1 MEKKLINKVINEHEG
16 YGAGSGDTEHYE
28 YECPC
33 GKGIII
39 EDHDNIPG
47 FRDHDV
53 YILCPECSQKYVID
67 ISKGIRNWELKKKK

>member
-1 MEKKLINKVINEHEG
+1 MEKKLIKEIVNEHEG
-16 YGAGSGDTEHYE
+16 YGAGGGDTEYYE

-39 EDHDNIPG
+39 EEHDNIPG

-53 YILCPECSQKYVID
+53 HISCPECSRKYVLD
-67 ISKGIRNWELKKKK
+67 VSKGIRNWELKEKK